1 MNHFEAIEKLLTRGG
16 WKPVRTCGNLRRYRR
31 TRLFPKR
38 WSGIS
43 KTLQDYPF
51 GVSPVFCTPLI
62 SSIISGT
69 TSNRSPQIP

>member
-1 MNHFEAIEKLLTRGG
+1 MNHFEAIEKLLTHGG
-16 WKPVRTCGNLRRYRR
+16 WKPVRTAATFANTKRREIPPHWFFRYRG

-51 GVSPVFCTPLI
+51 GVSPVF
-62 SSIISGT
+62 
-69 TSNRSPQIP
+69 SPP